1 MLSTAKHD
9 SNRTKKRRT
18 RLDYGKNTMAASLGL
33 EPRQRDPES
42 LVLPLH
48 HEASRTGKIMFDP
61 LLATGSATGA
71 DHRTTGTMGP
81 RLRRGYGGQATGPT
95 PSAKTRD

>member
-18 RLDYGKNTMAASLGL
+18 RLDYGKNRLAASLGL

-48 HEASRTGKIMFDP
+48 HEANEVAEVKGEPTGLQPAGATLASPP
-61 LLATGSATGA
+61 LRINSLPSCAGSTAIV
-71 DHRTTGTMGP
+71 
-81 RLRRGYGGQATGPT
+81 LPT
-95 PSAKTRD
+95 CAICIRA